1 MDIIAKAIGLFIV
14 ATIIGVAGGIA
25 FGVGILVARAIS

>member
-14 ATIIGVAGGIA
+14 AIIIGVVGGTA